1 MHLPDKSFLRLWNKN
16 FLAEIYMNI
25 QTLTF
30 QVLREYSSWAYKNG
44 VLQLFFQTS
53 TRKMFWLCCGSIFF
67 IMLSESKFLK

>member
-16 FLAEIYMNI
+16 FLTEIYMNI

-44 VLQLFFQTS
+44 VLQLFFQTP